1 MSISSVSVL
10 VFVET
15 KAVVGRVVF
24 VVTLFFAVKG
34 SGSGGEQ
41 AIFSFNEVEVA
52 ADGSGS
58 GGEQALSFDV
68 TDESGT
74 GGGWVLFFGETLEE
88 EDDET
93 ID

>member
-24 VVTLFFAVKG
+24 VLFFAVKG
-34 SGSGGEQ
+34 SGSGGGQ
-41 AIFSFNEVEVA
+41 ALFSFNEVEVA

-68 TDESGT
+68 TEESGT
-74 GGGWVLFFGETLEE
+74 GGGWVLFFGETLAE